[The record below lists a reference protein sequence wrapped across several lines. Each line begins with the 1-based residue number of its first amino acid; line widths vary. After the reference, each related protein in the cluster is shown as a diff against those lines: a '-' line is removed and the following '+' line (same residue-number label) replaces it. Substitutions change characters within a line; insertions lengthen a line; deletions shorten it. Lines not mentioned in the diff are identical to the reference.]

1 MILDVVFLPMN
12 RSLLFAALLLCASLS
27 SCQCADQ
34 PDVGPV
40 EGEDESAHRSVPV
53 ETHEARPVA

>member
-1 MILDVVFLPMN
+1 MKRLLVFVA
-12 RSLLFAALLLCASLS
+12 LFLCTGLA

-40 EGEDESAHRSVPV
+40 EDEEGQAHQILQEDGHASERIA
-53 ETHEARPVA
+53 

>member
-1 MILDVVFLPMN
+1 MK

-40 EGEDESAHRSVPV
+40 EDEDESAHRIVPV

>member
-1 MILDVVFLPMN
+1 MK
-12 RSLLFAALLLCASLS
+12 RSLLFAILFVCATLS

-40 EGEDESAHRSVPV
+40 EGEDEQAHRIPT
-53 ETHEARPVA
+53 ETAADRGRIA